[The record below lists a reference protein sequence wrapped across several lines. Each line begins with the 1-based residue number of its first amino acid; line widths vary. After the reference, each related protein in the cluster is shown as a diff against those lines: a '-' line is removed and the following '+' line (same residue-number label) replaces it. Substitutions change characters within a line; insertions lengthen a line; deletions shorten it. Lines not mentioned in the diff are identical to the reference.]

1 MMPVPYTECI
11 TYPDE
16 YYGHDKILRIEQS
29 YYLTEYIEEK
39 AHKLINLGGRFLIKR
54 EEVAKNKSAKN
65 TPPTYGLNTLIFS
78 TDLSEM
84 LLPDHT
90 KIILSSE
97 KETRKNFIVL
107 INSSYHN
114 VFKNV

>member
-1 MMPVPYTECI
+1 MPVPYTECI

-16 YYGHDKILRIEQS
+16 YYGNDKILKIEQS
-29 YYLTEYIEEK
+29 YSLTEYIERK

-54 EEVAKNKSAKN
+54 EFVAKD
-65 TPPTYGLNTLIFS
+65 TPPTYGLNTLIFA
-78 TDLSEM
+78 TDSSEM

-114 VFKNV
+114 IFKNV